1 MGRALGPSA
10 QQGALSV
17 VKAIRDT
24 AALQARLGH
33 IFRDER
39 LLDHALTHVS
49 AVKSG
54 NVRLQS
60 YQRLEFLG
68 DRVLGLAIADMLSSA
83 FPEADEG
90 ELARRMS
97 ELVRRETCA
106 EVAMEWDIGS
116 NVRLGT
122 GEVQSGGRKRQT
134 ILADACEAVIGAVY
148 LDSGFE
154 TAKRVIAS
162 AWAARLNQPTG
173 DKRDAK
179 THLQEIAQAAK
190 RGVPVYR
197 ETSRTG
203 PAHRTTFV
211 VAVEVDGLGVAEGTG
226 QSKREAEQMAAQ
238 ALIHTLQANTG
249 TTN

>member
-1 MGRALGPSA
+1 MGRALGPFA

-17 VKAIRDT
+17 AKAIRDT
-24 AALQARLGH
+24 AQLQARLGY
-33 IFRDER
+33 IFKSER

-68 DRVLGLAIADMLSSA
+68 DRVLGLAISDMLSVA
-83 FPEADEG
+83 YPEADEG

-106 EVAMEWDIGS
+106 EVAIEWDIGS
-116 NVRLGT
+116 NVRLGS

-148 LDSGFE
+148 LDGGF
-154 TAKRVIAS
+154 AVARGVIAS
-162 AWAARLNQPTG
+162 AWQSRLTKPTG
-173 DKRDAK
+173 DKRDPK
-179 THLQEIAQAAK
+179 THLQEMAQARK
-190 RGVPVYR
+190 RGTPLYS
-197 ETSRTG
+197 ETSRSG

-211 VAVEVDGLGVAEGTG
+211 VSVEVDGLGIAEGTG

-238 ALIHTLQANTG
+238 ALIDQLQSTG
-249 TTN
+249 TPE

>member
-1 MGRALGPSA
+1 VA
-10 QQGALSV
+10 
-17 VKAIRDT
+17 KAIRDT
-24 AALQARLGH
+24 AQLQARLGY
-33 IFRDER
+33 IFRSER

-68 DRVLGLAIADMLSSA
+68 DRVLGLAIADMLSVS

-106 EVAMEWDIGS
+106 EVALEWDIGS

-148 LDSGFE
+148 LDGGFE
-154 TAKRVIAS
+154 MAKSVIAS
-162 AWAARLNQPTG
+162 AWQARLSQPSG
-173 DKRDAK
+173 DKRDPK
-179 THLQEIAQAAK
+179 THLQEMAQARK
-190 RGVPVYR
+190 RGTPLYR
-197 ETSRTG
+197 ETSRSG

-211 VAVEVDGLGVAEGTG
+211 VSVEVDGLGMAEGTG

-238 ALIHTLQANTG
+238 ALIDFLQDNSG
-249 TTN
+249 NPE